1 MIRIEQTMSA
11 SDVVKVWDPLVRVFH
26 WSLVLAFA
34 VAYATGDED
43 SNVHEWAGYVVMGLI
58 AVRVVWGFVG
68 SRYARFSD
76 FVRGPRAVIA
86 YSLRLVH
93 GQAPRY
99 LGHNPLGS
107 AMIVVLL
114 VSLAV
119 TGVSGWML
127 QQPEQSGGT
136 LVAASAPVT
145 AAARADEKHDKAR
158 KPDDGDSVVEEIHE
172 FFADLSLALVF
183 LHIGGVAL
191 SSFLHRENLVRAM
204 FTGRKRR

>member
-1 MIRIEQTMSA
+1 MI
-11 SDVVKVWDPLVRVFH
+11 
-26 WSLVLAFA
+26 
-34 VAYATGDED
+34 
-43 SNVHEWAGYVVMGLI
+43 GLI

-68 SRYARFSD
+68 GRYARFSD

-86 YSLRLVH
+86 YSLRLVR
-93 GQAPRY
+93 GQVPRY
-99 LGHNPLGS
+99 LGHNPLGG

-114 VSLAV
+114 ASLAV

-127 QQPEQSGGT
+127 EQPEQSGRI
-136 LVAASAPVT
+136 LVAASARVM
-145 AAARADEKHDKAR
+145 AAARGDEKQGKAR
-158 KPDDGDSVVEEIHE
+158 KPERRDSVLEETHE

-183 LHIGGVAL
+183 LHIGGVVL